1 MCQFSIADANTG
13 WIPRALFLQ
22 SCVLANK
29 NTEIKLQLYTPTH
42 DSLQLVRSPCRMATT
57 TTTQYPLPGH
67 FLKFTTTTAKLD
79 GTNNIDRNL
88 KMFCRPF
95 NFFSFFNAAHTRH
108 RYASQAGQNSKKKID
123 TKVYTLL
130 AWRRQTWRLIDFCC
144 FLVLFVAINFAMK
157 KDKNSNILFTA
168 FSF

>member
-1 MCQFSIADANTG
+1 MPTRDEFLERYFYNHVCWQIKIQKLSYSCTRPHTTLFNSSDHHVGWQQRPRRNILFPVTFSSSPPPPPSWTG
-13 WIPRALFLQ
+13 QTTL
-22 SCVLANK
+22 
-29 NTEIKLQLYTPTH
+29 TEIWKCSAVL
-42 DSLQLVRSPCRMATT
+42 S
-57 TTTQYPLPGH
+57 
-67 FLKFTTTTAKLD
+67 
-79 GTNNIDRNL
+79 I
-88 KMFCRPF
+88 
-95 NFFSFFNAAHTRH
+95 FFSFFNAAHTRH